1 MFFDFYHIF
10 FIYFHHHQV
19 EDSVERDFNVEDSR
33 AKSAI
38 KSTVNK
44 RHYAFLFHKLGNS
57 SMVEIS
63 MNSWLSGG
71 SWIGSLDNQIFCI
84 TKDCV
89 NFILRFGDSLKNCS
103 AFIVDFDLNF
113 DGNLAQGLTV
123 LEFS

>member
-1 MFFDFYHIF
+1 MVFEFYHIF
-10 FIYFHHHQV
+10 FVCFHHQV
-19 EDSVERDFNVEDSR
+19 EDSIERDFNLEDSR

-38 KSTVNK
+38 KSTVHK

-84 TKDCV
+84 TKDCA

-103 AFIVDFDLNF
+103 AFVVDFDLNF
-113 DGNLAQGLTV
+113 DENLSQGLTL
-123 LEFS
+123 LEFP